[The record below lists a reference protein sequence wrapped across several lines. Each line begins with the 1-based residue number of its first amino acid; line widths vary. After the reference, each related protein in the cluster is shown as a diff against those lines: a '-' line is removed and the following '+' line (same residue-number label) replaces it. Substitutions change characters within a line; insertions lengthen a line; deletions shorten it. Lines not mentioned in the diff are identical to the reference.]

1 MRVGLTCGD
10 KGDRGGLMMNF
21 QMNEFLQKGEG
32 PASPAPTLN
41 PPLRVVVNVLKHGK
55 SFYSIT

>member
-1 MRVGLTCGD
+1 MGVDR
-10 KGDRGGLMMNF
+10 GDRGGLMRSF

-41 PPLRVVVNVLKHGK
+41 QPLHVVVSVLKHGK